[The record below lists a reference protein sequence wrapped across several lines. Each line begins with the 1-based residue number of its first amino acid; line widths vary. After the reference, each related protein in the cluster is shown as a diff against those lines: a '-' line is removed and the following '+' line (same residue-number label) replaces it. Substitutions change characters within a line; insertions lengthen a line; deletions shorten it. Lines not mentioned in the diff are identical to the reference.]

1 MNSYDNVIKKWSKEI
16 QHFMPGKPIILV
28 GTKVDLR
35 SDKELIVKMK
45 SNRQAP
51 ISDKQAKLLQ
61 EEIKAK
67 HYIGR
72 YSKDTQTK
80 PFLRNL

>member
-1 MNSYDNVIKKWSKEI
+1 
-16 QHFMPGKPIILV
+16 
-28 GTKVDLR
+28 
-35 SDKELIVKMK
+35 MK

-51 ISDKQAKLLQ
+51 ICDKQAKLLQ

-72 YSKDTQTK
+72 YSKDTQAK
-80 PFLRNL
+80 PFYGTF